1 MTDYA
6 LEALKRKRAEITGE
20 IARCQARLAKM
31 AADLEHLDATLGL
44 FAPDFVAES
53 ILPKVFVPPKSWSKR
68 GEMSRS
74 VLSILRV
81 AKGPLTTR
89 EIASMIVQQRGLE
102 SDRGILNVMT
112 RRVGHVLRDKRET
125 GLVRSIEETEL
136 WLQWEIARQPDQERD
151 DHKGSDQGSF
161 DPKAHIKKP

>member
-20 IARCQARLAKM
+20 IARCHASLAKM
-31 AADLEHLDATLGL
+31 SDDLGHLDATLRL

-53 ILPKVFVPPKSWSKR
+53 ILPKVFTPPKSWSKR
-68 GEMSRS
+68 GEMSRA

-102 SDRGILNVMT
+102 GDPGILNVMT

-125 GLVRSIEETEL
+125 GLVRSIEETGL
-136 WLQWEIARQPDQERD
+136 WLQWEIAR
-151 DHKGSDQGSF
+151 
-161 DPKAHIKKP
+161 